1 MRIKKLLAAA
11 VCAAFLVSCCACGAR
26 ETEKTIFAMDT
37 VMDIKAYGAG
47 ARAAV
52 NSAENEIKQL
62 ETLFSRGNADSDIGR
77 INDGASADVAPET
90 AELIETALDVS
101 SSTDGAFDIT
111 IAPVMDLW
119 GFFTK
124 DYRVPSDGEIKDALK
139 YVDYRCV
146 SVSGTRVSVENG
158 MKLDLGGIAKGYL
171 SGRIID
177 IFKEHGVTSGIV
189 SLGGNV
195 HCLGTRPDGG
205 AWRVAVQ
212 NPSGEGYIGVLS
224 VTDKAVVTSGGYQR
238 YFESGGKTY
247 HHIIDPKT
255 GVSAESGLSSVTVVS
270 EDGARADALSTALF
284 VMGLN
289 GAERY
294 YREHGGFETV
304 LVTDGGEVYVTDGLK
319 NSFESEYEYNVIN
332 G

>member
-212 NPSGEGYIGVLS
+212 NPSGEGYIGVLP
-224 VTDKAVVTSGGYQR
+224 VTDKAV
-238 YFESGGKTY
+238 
-247 HHIIDPKT
+247 
-255 GVSAESGLSSVTVVS
+255 VSAESGLSSVTVVS

-284 VMGLN
+284 VMGLD

-294 YREHGGFETV
+294 YREHGGFEVV

-319 NSFESEYEYNVIN
+319 DSFESEYEYKVIN

>member
-11 VCAAFLVSCCACGAR
+11 VCAAFLVSCGGAK
-26 ETEKTIFAMDT
+26 ETEKTLFAMDT
-37 VMDIKAYGAG
+37 VMNIKAYGAG

-52 NSAENEIKQL
+52 DSAENEIKRL
-62 ETLFSRGNADSDIGR
+62 ETLLSRGNADGDVGR
-77 INDGASADVAPET
+77 INGSASADVSPET

-124 DYRVPSDGEIKDALK
+124 DYRVPSDGEITDALK
-139 YVDYRCV
+139 YVDYRRV

-171 SGRIID
+171 SGRIIN
-177 IFKEHGVTSGIV
+177 IFKEHGVSSGIV

-284 VMGLN
+284 VMGLD

-294 YREHGGFETV
+294 YREHGGFEVV

-319 NSFESEYEYNVIN
+319 DSFESEYEYKVIN

>member
-1 MRIKKLLAAA
+1 M
-11 VCAAFLVSCCACGAR
+11 
-26 ETEKTIFAMDT
+26 
-37 VMDIKAYGAG
+37 
-47 ARAAV
+47 
-52 NSAENEIKQL
+52 
-62 ETLFSRGNADSDIGR
+62 
-77 INDGASADVAPET
+77 
-90 AELIETALDVS
+90 S

-139 YVDYRCV
+139 YVDYRRV
-146 SVSGTRVSVENG
+146 SVSGTRVSVGNG

-177 IFKEHGVTSGIV
+177 IFKERGVSSGIV

-195 HCLGTRPDGG
+195 HCLGTRPDGE

-212 NPSGEGYIGVLS
+212 NPSGEGYIGVLP

-284 VMGLN
+284 VMGLD
-289 GAERY
+289 GAEKY
-294 YREHGGFETV
+294 YKERGGFEAV
-304 LVTDGGEVYVTDGLK
+304 LVTDSGEVYVTDGLK
-319 NSFESEYEYNVIN
+319 DNFESEYEYKVIN
-332 G
+332 E